1 LGGAIVASLL
11 RGTPL
16 QKMLLPVDRARR
28 FFFKKIELGDY
39 SKLSISKP
47 IRQ

>member
-28 FFFKKIELGDY
+28 FFKKIELGDY
-39 SKLSISKP
+39 SKFSISKP